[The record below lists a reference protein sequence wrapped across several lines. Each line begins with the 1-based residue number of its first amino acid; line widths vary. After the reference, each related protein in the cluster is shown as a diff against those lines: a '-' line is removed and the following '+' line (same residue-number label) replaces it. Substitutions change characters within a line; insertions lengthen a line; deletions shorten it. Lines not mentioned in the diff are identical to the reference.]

1 LKNGTINGKANH
13 PQLEMLVDHLMVAVD
28 LLGVEMMGLQEVV
41 EVVF

>member
-1 LKNGTINGKANH
+1 
-13 PQLEMLVDHLMVAVD
+13 MVDKMYLSTMVVVD